1 MYLCTFWPYTC
12 VLGDVWAEELDVVEQ
27 IVVGQIALDVV
38 LDVDSLEHVG
48 RGEVLDLCFK
58 TFYDE
63 STER

>member
-1 MYLCTFWPYTC
+1 MYSCILWPYAC

-27 IVVGQIALDVV
+27 VVVGQIALDVV
-38 LDVDSLEHVG
+38 LDVDGLEHVG